1 MCERRLVTITVQGM
15 RVVNL
20 PTPPQLSF
28 TAERYFLE
36 SGAWSEEGN
45 YGGDIQSLVRDS

>member
-1 MCERRLVTITVQGM
+1 MITVKGM

-28 TAERYFLE
+28 MAETYCLE
-36 SGAWSEEGN
+36 SGARSEEGN